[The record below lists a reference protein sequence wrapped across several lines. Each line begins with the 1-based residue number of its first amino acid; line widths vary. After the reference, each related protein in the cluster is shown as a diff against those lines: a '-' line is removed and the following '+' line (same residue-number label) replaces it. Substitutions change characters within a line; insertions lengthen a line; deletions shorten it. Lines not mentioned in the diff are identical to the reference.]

1 MKSFIG
7 DFFTEQESKVLF
19 LGFKS
24 GPASVREL
32 SNIRKVSEFIEPFD
46 VDKKKNFLSDLKF
59 ADLGNFTNENIGEKI
74 SSSLSVQKIPFVLS
88 HGHLSSYYSLQN
100 FPRETKVIILD
111 AHADLKNHYIDEK
124 IIKANEFTKANP
136 NEELN
141 DSTWLRRL
149 FEKNLQK
156 NILLLGVR
164 SIDEDELSFMRK
176 NRILFFT
183 SSQIKKE
190 IWKVITF
197 LRNFTLNSK
206 LYISLDID
214 VFDPSIVPT
223 VHYPEAGGIFYENFV
238 KIMENISRS
247 AKIVGADVVGFKKST
262 RQVTDFLTIKAVFDI
277 LGKINGK
284 Y

>member
-46 VDKKKNFLSDLKF
+46 LDKKKNFLSDLKF

-74 SSSLSVQKIPFVLS
+74 SSSLSEMKIPFVLS

-100 FPRETKVIILD
+100 FPRETKIIILD

-164 SIDEDELSFMRK
+164 SLDEDELSFMRK
-176 NRILFFT
+176 NRILYFT

-190 IWKVITF
+190 IWRVVTF

-277 LGKINGK
+277 L
-284 Y
+284 